1 MRWLTIILLFVQVV
15 TSNAQQITLNEN
27 DNFKLVKEKNQEKE
41 IIFKSGVVERVLKIK
56 DVNPFLKI
64 GLPFNDEYKEESSA
78 FWMSYDSSL
87 HHIEMIDTLLN
98 HGISHAGVSTS
109 TFVNIFEKHIIASYT
124 IRVNVDEWNKTL
136 KYGGKI
142 YDKNGAIV
150 FEAEG
155 LPEKVV
161 NLGQAQI
168 DSTGKYLA
176 AIRSDNFLSREDGH
190 NKPLDFFLDI
200 YSFPDMKLI
209 YSKEIPKD
217 FVLHVHGNIFWISF
231 SELDNSRIP
240 INTGEHLYFYDL
252 DKNKCYK
259 MFLPSPFTFKGSRI
273 ENDWTIEGIFITN
286 TNDETKVKKMFGR
299 DFIVEDIF
307 K

>member
-1 MRWLTIILLFVQVV
+1 MAFCSVVLFFSFEQKSTI
-15 TSNAQQITLNEN
+15 
-27 DNFKLVKEKNQEKE
+27 
-41 IIFKSGVVERVLKIK
+41 
-56 DVNPFLKI
+56 
-64 GLPFNDEYKEESSA
+64 
-78 FWMSYDSSL
+78 
-87 HHIEMIDTLLN
+87 
-98 HGISHAGVSTS
+98 
-109 TFVNIFEKHIIASYT
+109 NIFEKHIIASYSIT
-124 IRVNVDEWNKTL
+124 VNVSEWNKAL

-190 NKPLDFFLDI
+190 NTPLDFFMDI
-200 YSFPDMKLI
+200 YSLPEMKLI
-209 YSKEIPKD
+209 CTKEIPKD
-217 FVLHVHGNIFWISF
+217 FVLHVHGNVFWISY

-240 INTGEHLYFYDL
+240 RNTGEHLYFYDL
-252 DKNKCYK
+252 DKDKYYK
-259 MFLPSPFTFKGSRI
+259 IFLPRPFSFNGFRDSNVWA
-273 ENDWTIEGIFITN
+273 EDGIFITN
-286 TNDETKVKKMFGR
+286 TNDETKVKKLFDR

-307 K
+307 KK